1 MPLSDSFLFQ
11 WIILPFLIF
20 LARVSDVSLD
30 TMRILFISRGKRL
43 IAPLLGFVQVLIW
56 LLAIRQIILNLSS
69 PVCYI
74 AYAAGF
80 ATGTWVGILLE
91 ERLAIGIQVIRV
103 ITREDAAKLIEF
115 LRTQGHGVTIADGHG
130 ATGKVSIIYTIVKRQ
145 DIREV
150 VDIINCFN
158 PKAFYTIEDVRAVS
172 EATACPGRYSFKKS
186 VRTRKR
192 PKA

>member
-20 LARVSDVSLD
+20 LARLSDVSLD

-43 IAPLLGFVQVLIW
+43 IAPLLGFAQMLIW

-69 PVCYI
+69 PLCYI
-74 AYAAGF
+74 AYAGGF
-80 ATGTWVGILLE
+80 AAGTLVGILLE
-91 ERLAIGIQVIRV
+91 ERLAIGIQVIRI
-103 ITREDAAKLIEF
+103 ITREDAAELIEF
-115 LRTQGHGVTIADGHG
+115 LRTKGHGVTTVDGHG

-150 VDIINCFN
+150 VDIITRFN
-158 PKAFYTIEDVRAVS
+158 PKAFYTIEDVRAIS
-172 EATACPGRYSFKKS
+172 ETTVCPGKYSLKQA
-186 VRTRKR
+186 VRAQKQ